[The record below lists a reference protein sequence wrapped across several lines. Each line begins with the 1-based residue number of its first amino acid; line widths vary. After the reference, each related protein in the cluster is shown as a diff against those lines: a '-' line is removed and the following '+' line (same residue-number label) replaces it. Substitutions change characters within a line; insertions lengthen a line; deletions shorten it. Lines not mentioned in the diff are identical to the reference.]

1 MNWYTNGNKSGA
13 LSPVYTASLLRKWMG
28 LLPYSCVAIA
38 TDFQYKCWWIP
49 SLSTALVPSIHHC
62 TLEHVFHVAAA
73 PAWNSLLST
82 VHVTATL

>member
-38 TDFQYKCWWIP
+38 TDFQYKC
-49 SLSTALVPSIHHC
+49 
-62 TLEHVFHVAAA
+62 
-73 PAWNSLLST
+73 
-82 VHVTATL
+82 